1 MSETNMK
8 DGDQAGT
15 SSAPIASR
23 RSFLRRSTVAGA
35 AVPGIVLALAGTSQ
49 AGKGPVPPAGPKLTP
64 LPNLF
69 TNENKSIF
77 FEILQDEED
86 HITQLSILSDF
97 VVENAPARPTF
108 KNLVPKTPQ
117 QFVQMAAMIEN
128 GGVGSYLQGLNAIS
142 TGGHHDYF
150 LTAAGITAV
159 EAQHTGFL
167 NALLNQPI
175 APSAQDNE
183 NQPGIATP
191 IPPQNIIDAIHGLN
205 VIQNLNDFAPWF
217 TPYNTAFDFPIMNT
231 TEQDDANDQH
241 IINFSLVLEFLEVE
255 FYRQN
260 IQAFF
265 GLL

>member
-1 MSETNMK
+1 MSDMRISEWNREQVGM
-8 DGDQAGT
+8 
-15 SSAPIASR
+15 SSDRSASR
-23 RSFLRRSTVAGA
+23 RSFLRQSTVVGA
-35 AVPGIVLALAGTSQ
+35 AVPGIVLALAGKSQ
-49 AGKGPVPPAGPKLTP
+49 AAKGPKLTP

-69 TNENKSIF
+69 TNENKNIF
-77 FEILQDEED
+77 FEILQDEEN

-97 VVENAPARPTF
+97 VTGNAPARPTF

-142 TGGHHDYF
+142 PGGHHDYF

-175 APSAQDNE
+175 APTAQANE

-191 IPPQNIIDAIHGLN
+191 IPPQTIIDAINGLG
-205 VIQNLNDFAPWF
+205 VIQSLNDFAPWF
-217 TPYNTAFDFPIMNT
+217 TPYSTGFDFPIANT
-231 TEQDDANDQH
+231 TAQDDANDQH

-265 GLL
+265 SLL